1 MLQKTQR
8 ISGRWP
14 NGNSD
19 VRHLYK
25 LIQIYYDILSYSK
38 YSNCKHL
45 QTMNETVRSVRDCE
59 SLGAEACKSWK
70 QSLRLC
76 RRHSWLDGQAG
87 AHTVHTVLCLCFA
100 ELCKNCQ
107 WYIMI
112 ISDLWLRF
120 HLVAPIVCS
129 CLFNSCFQS
138 SPKCCFYTCI
148 VVQLCSIGW
157 SISFSLR
164 TTFEHDWRLSNWIQ
178 SFATLSAAQASSCKK
193 NIVMY
198 LNAPATW

>member
-1 MLQKTQR
+1 MTLFAVWWICCKRLREFLVDDQMEILMLDIYTN
-8 ISGRWP
+8 ILWYI
-14 NGNSD
+14 
-19 VRHLYK
+19 LIFTK
-25 LIQIYYDILSYSK
+25 LFK
-38 YSNCKHL
+38 VFKL
-45 QTMNETVRSVRDCE
+45 QTSSNNDYCE

-87 AHTVHTVLCLCFA
+87 AHTSAKIVNDKTM
-100 ELCKNCQ
+100 
-107 WYIMI
+107 IMI
-112 ISDLWLRF
+112 YNEHQWSMITLSLGCF
-120 HLVAPIVCS
+120 Y
-129 CLFNSCFQS
+129 CLFMFVQFMLSISC

-164 TTFEHDWRLSNWIQ
+164 TTFEHLWRLSNWIQ

-193 NIVMY
+193 NIVIH